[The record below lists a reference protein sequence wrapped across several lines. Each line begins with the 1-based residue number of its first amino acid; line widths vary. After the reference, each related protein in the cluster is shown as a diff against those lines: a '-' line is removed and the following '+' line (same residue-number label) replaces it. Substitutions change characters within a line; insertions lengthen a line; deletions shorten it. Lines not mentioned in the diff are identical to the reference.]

1 MRVSEFRHAQL
12 AAMLITLAVSGCA
25 RDGLGYDPQA
35 DPFAQ
40 LRDGQA
46 TAAAEDKLIL
56 IVAGGEWCI
65 WCHYLDAFLDDNP
78 DVSTPLKDTF
88 VVVKTYVGED
98 NENDAFFST
107 MPEAAGYPHFWVLA
121 ADGTMLASEGTLPLE
136 DGDKSYDKRKF
147 AAFIDKWKARLEVE
161 AKIASRLHAPK
172 GLI

>member
-1 MRVSEFRHAQL
+1 MRMTDLRQ
-12 AAMLITLAVSGCA
+12 AAAAILLIMLAVSGCA
-25 RDGLGYDPQA
+25 RDDLGYDPAA

-40 LRDGQA
+40 LQDAQA

-65 WCHYLDAFLDDNP
+65 WCHYLDAFLDENP
-78 DVSTPLKDTF
+78 DVATPLKDMF
-88 VVVKTYVGED
+88 VVVKAYVGED

-121 ADGTMLASEGTLPLE
+121 SDGTMLASEGTLPLE

-147 AAFIDKWKARLEVE
+147 TAFIDKWRATLFE
-161 AKIASRLHAPK
+161 AKIASRLHAPE